1 MSRKGVRILVVLR
14 NFFFAIVNKEFLIFL
29 FFLFVSGTFW
39 LMMTMTEVYEREYAV
54 PIRLINVPKDV
65 VVTSDVNDTIKVTIR
80 DKGYVLLAY
89 KYSMITQPIAIDY
102 RNYSRSSERGIVAS
116 GDLLKLIYK
125 ELAKSSRI
133 TSMKPDHL
141 VYYYTEGKSKTVPLR
156 LNGKII
162 TGQNYYVSKI
172 EFSPERVEVF
182 ARKSLLDSIRTAYTE
197 NMVINNLTDTLVQKV
212 ALKKITGAKFV
223 PSEVKVTIY
232 PDILTE
238 TTVEV
243 PITAVNMPGG
253 KILRTFP
260 SRVKVMFVTGVGNIR
275 NISASQFRVEANY
288 EDIAAHPSEKCSLS
302 LTRMPQGIRNSRLEI
317 SEVDYL
323 IETQ

>member
-39 LMMTMTEVYEREYAV
+39 LVMTMTEVYEREYAV

-102 RNYSRSSERGIVAS
+102 RNHSRSSERGIVAS
-116 GDLLKLIYK
+116 GDLLKLIY
-125 ELAKSSRI
+125 
-133 TSMKPDHL
+133 
-141 VYYYTEGKSKTVPLR
+141 KTVPLR

>member
-39 LMMTMTEVYEREYAV
+39 LVMTMTEVYEREYAV

-102 RNYSRSSERGIVAS
+102 RNHSRSSERGIVAS

-212 ALKKITGAKFV
+212 AL
-223 PSEVKVTIY
+223 IY